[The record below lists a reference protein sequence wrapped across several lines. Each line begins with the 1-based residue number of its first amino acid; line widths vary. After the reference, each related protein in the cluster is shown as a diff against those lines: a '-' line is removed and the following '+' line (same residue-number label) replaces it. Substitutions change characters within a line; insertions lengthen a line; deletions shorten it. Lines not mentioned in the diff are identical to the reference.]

1 MAELDYSFPVTERLI
16 SPQYSI
22 AMIVGVPRSGTTLL
36 QIALSSHPNIVTA
49 RETHLFDSYLG
60 PIVDLYCT
68 EAKRTASADGIRN
81 LISWDD
87 LISHFRAISLS
98 VLSAIH
104 AKSPYSRLVLE
115 KTPGHL
121 ARMPLISAC
130 LPKARFI
137 HIVRDPRGVAASM
150 KAASKEAWGSSWAVP
165 EARKVAELW
174 SRNISQA
181 LEAASQLSTDQ
192 YREVRYEDLFTHGGL
207 ILNKLY
213 GWLDLPS
220 DLSLPNNLAERF
232 PIATIALSEGDRND
246 PRVEVRHN
254 FFRRGDPIGWRTEL
268 APADIDAV
276 QEICGELMIRL
287 GYVPI

>member
-1 MAELDYSFPVTERLI
+1 MAELDYSFPVTERLV

-36 QIALSSHPNIVTA
+36 QIALSSHPNIVTG

-181 LEAASQLSTDQ
+181 FEAASQLSTDQ
-192 YREVRYEDLFTHGGL
+192 YREVRYRRPFHPR
-207 ILNKLY
+207 
-213 GWLDLPS
+213 WV
-220 DLSLPNNLAERF
+220 
-232 PIATIALSEGDRND
+232 D
-246 PRVEVRHN
+246 P
-254 FFRRGDPIGWRTEL
+254 
-268 APADIDAV
+268 
-276 QEICGELMIRL
+276 
-287 GYVPI
+287 